1 MTLIAVQSKLLV
13 VFDTQIPDLHIL
25 MAGLVEAADLL
36 VLDPNQDGIAQITQF
51 LIAQPVTAL
60 HIVSHGQPGLLQLG
74 QTQITSA
81 NLSDYAGLLRLWAST
96 EILLYGCEVGQGET
110 GRNFIAQL
118 SELTGA
124 RIAAS
129 ETATGNAALGGH
141 WNLSAT
147 TGQIESGLAF
157 RATALNTYRGI
168 LAPSNNNPVVTPSV
182 VTPSY
187 SENGAAILLDTA
199 VTVTDSDSTNFD
211 TGSLT
216 LRFTSGGIMSDRL
229 SILPG
234 GSVTL
239 DGKTVKVGGTAIGT
253 YAGGIGTEDLVVSF
267 NASAT
272 PTTVQTLL
280 QAIGY
285 ANTAEDLSSGS
296 RTVAIT
302 LTDGDGGTSTAV
314 NKTITVTGVNDA
326 PIIGQTTQLYDA
338 SLNTKPDAQ
347 GWIGVVPTGATA
359 SASNGST
366 QLDTLFNSALYAGY
380 STVSGQPLDAAQGF
394 VINFSA
400 EILDEATETTA
411 NKNGDGKS
419 DRAGFS
425 IIVVSSDKTKAIE
438 LGFNKVGS
446 QLSIFAQE
454 DGTSQADPTQA
465 PNNSSGSPLTL
476 FTQAESALFTPSTG
490 LNTYD
495 LAVSGTTYTIYANGT
510 AILSGRLRDYTAF
523 TPTAPIPDPYETPNL
538 IFFGDDTTSAKAN
551 INLGSVN
558 VTTHSSLPAQTV
570 NEDEAV
576 AISNLYVSDWDGSD
590 SLTVTVSVT
599 QGNLTLAS
607 SGGAVVTNSG
617 SSTVT
622 LTGSQAQ
629 INQTLSQGNL
639 NYQGNSNFNGTDS
652 LTISASDGVVASPV
666 TQSMSITVNAV
677 NDAPTA
683 SDGTVSTDEDTA
695 YVLTTTDFSFSDLD
709 STDSLQSVKIIQ
721 IPSAGSLTLDGSP
734 VNADDE
740 ILVADILAGKL
751 QFMPVANANGSS
763 YSSFQFQV
771 SDGTEF
777 SPTQTLTVNVKPVN
791 DAPEISGIPDFSVRQ
806 DDTYIFAPD
815 FADIDGD
822 DLSFTIENQPTWAEF
837 DSQTGMIS
845 GRPTNDDV
853 GITQNIL
860 ISVSDGQETVELAQ
874 FDLTVEN
881 VNDLPVISGQ
891 PNTTVAEDG
900 FYSFTPLANDPDVGD
915 QLNFSITNKPTW
927 ASFDPSTGTLSGTPT
942 NENVGTT
949 QAIVISVSDGQE
961 TVELPAFSLT
971 VTNTN
976 DAPILTSPIADAI
989 AKAGKTFSVTVNN
1002 FQDPDLGDNVS
1013 LSATLDQGQ
1022 PLPTWLTFDPATRS
1036 FSGTPASTDVGQL
1049 TLNVTATDSSGLQ
1062 ISDLL
1067 NLTVEAA
1074 PPTGISTAPI
1084 QMTRSNST
1092 RQQGTA
1098 QADLLKGGLV
1108 TNDLILGRNGN
1119 DVIIGGIGQAK
1130 AGSDRLYGENG
1141 NDRLY
1146 GGNGTDLLDGGSGND
1161 KAWGGKGRD
1170 QLVGSSGNDRL
1181 WGQEG
1186 DDILTGGAGKDLLS
1200 GGQGKDMF
1208 VFTRLDEGIDS
1219 ITDFDGNEDMLDL
1232 RQIFTAPEFSGIT
1245 NFNRVQQFI
1254 QIEQLDTNS
1263 IAIKLDADGKGSGS
1277 SFTTLAILQNSQIS
1291 QIGAKNFV
1299 IV

>member
-1 MTLIAVQSKLLV
+1 M
-13 VFDTQIPDLHIL
+13 
-25 MAGLVEAADLL
+25 
-36 VLDPNQDGIAQITQF
+36 
-51 LIAQPVTAL
+51 
-60 HIVSHGQPGLLQLG
+60 
-74 QTQITSA
+74 
-81 NLSDYAGLLRLWAST
+81 
-96 EILLYGCEVGQGET
+96 
-110 GRNFIAQL
+110 
-118 SELTGA
+118 
-124 RIAAS
+124 
-129 ETATGNAALGGH
+129 
-141 WNLSAT
+141 
-147 TGQIESGLAF
+147 
-157 RATALNTYRGI
+157 
-168 LAPSNNNPVVTPSV
+168 
-182 VTPSY
+182 
-187 SENGAAILLDTA
+187 
-199 VTVTDSDSTNFD
+199 
-211 TGSLT
+211 
-216 LRFTSGGIMSDRL
+216 
-229 SILPG
+229 
-234 GSVTL
+234 
-239 DGKTVKVGGTAIGT
+239 
-253 YAGGIGTEDLVVSF
+253 
-267 NASAT
+267 
-272 PTTVQTLL
+272 
-280 QAIGY
+280 
-285 ANTAEDLSSGS
+285 
-296 RTVAIT
+296 
-302 LTDGDGGTSTAV
+302 
-314 NKTITVTGVNDA
+314 
-326 PIIGQTTQLYDA
+326 
-338 SLNTKPDAQ
+338 
-347 GWIGVVPTGATA
+347 
-359 SASNGST
+359 
-366 QLDTLFNSALYAGY
+366 
-380 STVSGQPLDAAQGF
+380 
-394 VINFSA
+394 
-400 EILDEATETTA
+400 
-411 NKNGDGKS
+411 
-419 DRAGFS
+419 
-425 IIVVSSDKTKAIE
+425 
-438 LGFNKVGS
+438 
-446 QLSIFAQE
+446 
-454 DGTSQADPTQA
+454 
-465 PNNSSGSPLTL
+465 
-476 FTQAESALFTPSTG
+476 
-490 LNTYD
+490 
-495 LAVSGTTYTIYANGT
+495 
-510 AILSGRLRDYTAF
+510 
-523 TPTAPIPDPYETPNL
+523 
-538 IFFGDDTTSAKAN
+538 
-551 INLGSVN
+551 
-558 VTTHSSLPAQTV
+558 
-570 NEDEAV
+570 
-576 AISNLYVSDWDGSD
+576 
-590 SLTVTVSVT
+590 
-599 QGNLTLAS
+599 
-607 SGGAVVTNSG
+607 
-617 SSTVT
+617 
-622 LTGSQAQ
+622 
-629 INQTLSQGNL
+629 
-639 NYQGNSNFNGTDS
+639 
-652 LTISASDGVVASPV
+652 VASPV

-721 IPSAGSLTLDGSP
+721 IPSAGSLTLDGSS

-961 TVELPAFSLT
+961 TIELPAFSLT

-989 AKAGKTFSVTVNN
+989 AKAGKAFSVTVNN

-1022 PLPTWLTFDPATRS
+1022 PLPAWLTFDPATRS
-1036 FSGTPASTDVGQL
+1036 FWGTPASTDVGQL

-1062 ISDLL
+1062 ISDLF

-1074 PPTGISTAPI
+1074 PPTGIATAPI
-1084 QMTRSNST
+1084 QMTRSDST

-1263 IAIKLDADGKGSGS
+1263 IAIKLDADGKGSSS